1 MADAGKREPLLSLR
15 GVKKY
20 FPVKRGML
28 RAPNEFV
35 RAVDDVDLD
44 LFERETLG
52 LVGESGCGKTTLGR
66 CILRLLDTTEGT
78 IEFSLDEETIDL
90 ASLSRKQIRPLRRH
104 MQMVFQDPFSSLDPR
119 MTVLDIV
126 GEPLT
131 ANRMA
136 TGEALTERV
145 KEIVQAVGLEMQH
158 LKRYPHAF
166 SGGQRQRI
174 GVARALA
181 PSPKLIVCDE
191 PVSALDVSVQA
202 QVINLLMD
210 LQQDFGLTY
219 LFISHDLGVV
229 EHVCDR
235 VAVMYVGRIVE
246 LSETEALFKR
256 PLHPYSEALLA
267 AVPVPDPELEGDLEL
282 MGGDVP
288 DPAHP
293 PPGCTF
299 HPRCKYAVDACRT
312 RVPGW
317 RELPDGR
324 CVACHRADELDL
336 TGRWAD
342 DE

>member
-1 MADAGKREPLLSLR
+1 MADTENRQPLLSLR
-15 GVKKY
+15 GVTKY

-28 RAPNEFV
+28 RAPTEFV
-35 RAVDDVDLD
+35 RALEATDLD
-44 LFERETLG
+44 VFERETLG

-66 CILRLLDTTEGT
+66 CILRLYDLTAGT
-78 IEFSLDEETIDL
+78 IEFRLGGKTIDL
-90 ASLSRKQIRPLRRH
+90 TALSRKEIRAFRRH
-104 MQMVFQDPFSSLDPR
+104 MQMVFQDPFSALDPR

-126 GEPLT
+126 AEPL
-131 ANRMA
+131 AVNRIA
-136 TGEALTERV
+136 SGEARVERV
-145 KEIVQAVGLEMQH
+145 KGILQAVGLEVRH

-210 LQQDFGLTY
+210 LQRDFGLTY

-229 EHVCDR
+229 EHICDR
-235 VAVMYVGRIVE
+235 VAVMYLGRIVE
-246 LSETEALFKR
+246 LSETAALFKR
-256 PLHPYSEALLA
+256 PLHPYAEALLA
-267 AVPVPDPELEGDLEL
+267 AVPVPDPELEGEPEL

-293 PPGCTF
+293 PPGCAF
-299 HPRCKYAVDACRT
+299 HPRCKYAVDACRM
-312 RVPGW
+312 RIPEW
-317 RELPDGR
+317 RERADGR

-336 TGRWAD
+336 TARWRGVA
-342 DE
+342 

>member
-1 MADAGKREPLLSLR
+1 M
-15 GVKKY
+15 
-20 FPVKRGML
+20 F
-28 RAPNEFV
+28 RAATEFV

-44 LFERETLG
+44 VFERETLG

-66 CILRLLDTTEGT
+66 CILRLLDLTAGS
-78 IEFSLDEETIDL
+78 IEFRMDGEAVDL
-90 ASLSRKQIRPLRRH
+90 ASLGKKELRPLRRH
-104 MQMVFQDPFSSLDPR
+104 LQMVFQDPYSSLDPR

-126 GEPLT
+126 GEPLL
-131 ANRMA
+131 ANRIA
-136 TGEALTERV
+136 SGSALTDRV
-145 KEIVQAVGLEMQH
+145 KEIMQSVGLEIQH

-210 LQQDFGLTY
+210 LQEDFGLTY

-229 EHVCDR
+229 EHICDR

-246 LSETEALFKR
+246 LAETEAMFKR
-256 PLHPYSEALLA
+256 PLHPYTEALLE
-267 AVPVPDPELEGDLEL
+267 AVPVPDPDMEGEPEL
-282 MGGDVP
+282 MQGDVP

-299 HPRCKYAVDACRT
+299 QPRCKYAVDACRT
-312 RVPGW
+312 RAPEW
-317 RELPDGR
+317 REMAGGR
-324 CVACHRADELDL
+324 CVACHRADELEL
-336 TGRWAD
+336 GGRWTD
-342 DE
+342 SG

>member
-1 MADAGKREPLLSLR
+1 
-15 GVKKY
+15 VKKY
-20 FPVKRGML
+20 FPVKRGMF
-28 RAPNEFV
+28 RAATEFV

-44 LFERETLG
+44 VFERETLG

-66 CILRLLDTTEGT
+66 CILRLLDLTAGSIAFRMDAE
-78 IEFSLDEETIDL
+78 SVDL
-90 ASLSRKQIRPLRRH
+90 ASLSKKELRPLRRH
-104 MQMVFQDPFSSLDPR
+104 MQMVFQDPYSSLDPR

-126 GEPLT
+126 GEPLL
-131 ANRMA
+131 ANRIA
-136 TGEALTERV
+136 SGGELTARV
-145 KEIVQAVGLEMQH
+145 KEIMQAVGLEIEH

-210 LQQDFGLTY
+210 LQEDFGLTY
-219 LFISHDLGVV
+219 MFISHDLGVV
-229 EHVCDR
+229 EHICDR

-246 LSETEALFKR
+246 LSETEAMFKR
-256 PLHPYSEALLA
+256 PLHPYTEALLE
-267 AVPVPDPELEGDLEL
+267 AVPVPDPEVEGEPVL

-312 RVPGW
+312 QAPEWHEVS
-317 RELPDGR
+317 DGR
-324 CVACHRADELDL
+324 CVACHRAEELEL
-336 TGRWAD
+336 RGRWSGG
-342 DE
+342 